1 MLAGVLLLALPFC
14 SAETASSYA
23 GSAVVAP
30 YPPPGATANP
40 AIDSYFPDASQV
52 GYQGPTPSQSCGLTK
67 NYTSILIK
75 LSSWC

>member
-23 GSAVVAP
+23 GSTVVAS
-30 YPPPGATANP
+30 YPPAGASNT

-52 GYQGPTPSQSCGLTK
+52 GYPGPTPSQSYFAT
-67 NYTSILIK
+67 
-75 LSSWC
+75 